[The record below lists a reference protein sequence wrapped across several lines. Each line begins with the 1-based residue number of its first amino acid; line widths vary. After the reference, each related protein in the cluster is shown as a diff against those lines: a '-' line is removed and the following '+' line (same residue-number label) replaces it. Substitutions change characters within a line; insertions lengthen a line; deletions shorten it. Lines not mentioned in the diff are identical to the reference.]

1 MRLPCHRTALP
12 AAVLAAALLV
22 PAPAQA
28 ADGWWLDHFS
38 ATAFLLSGQ
47 LDRELAQ
54 MRRQGADTLLL
65 QADLLP
71 IPVLEWVAARAK
83 AQQLQTVAWIQWPAT
98 ENLRRAAQLKG
109 FRAVQVDDHFFH
121 KAPLSLGQL
130 RRELG
135 NRKLWCSFQPDQ
147 LSAER
152 RRLCDHVDVQLY
164 RMNCSQ
170 IEHHAVRLG
179 LAYQRSTAVAVYH
192 DGSGEDGRRLA
203 CTQQA
208 LAGLGLKTFVFK
220 WKNPEARL
228 RTLWSHRIRADNLLL
243 TLKFLQFSV
252 VAPLS

>member
-1 MRLPCHRTALP
+1 MRLPCHRTALL
-12 AAVLAAALLV
+12 AAILAAALLV

-28 ADGWWLDHFS
+28 AAGWWLDHFS

-54 MRRQGADTLLL
+54 MRQEGADTLLL
-65 QADLLP
+65 QADRLP
-71 IPVLEWVAARAK
+71 TPVLEWMAARAK

-98 ENLRRAAQLKG
+98 ENLQRAAQLKG

-121 KAPLSLGQL
+121 KAPLPLGQL

-135 NRKLWCSFQPDQ
+135 NRELWCSFQPDQ
-147 LSAER
+147 LSTER

-164 RMNCSQ
+164 RLNCPQ
-170 IEHHAVRLG
+170 IEHHAVRL
-179 LAYQRSTAVAVYH
+179 
-192 DGSGEDGRRLA
+192 RLA

-208 LAGLGLKTFVFK
+208 LFGLGLKTFVFK

-228 RTLWSHRIRADNLLL
+228 RTLWSHPVTQSLQGWLNHFAAKLS
-243 TLKFLQFSV
+243 LKHS
-252 VAPLS
+252 